1 MNPTTV
7 ESTSMMSNLH
17 NGDKLISNKV
27 ILFFRE
33 SARGDIVVFASSVA
47 EGDDHMN
54 RVIGEPGDVVDLY

>member
-1 MNPTTV
+1 
-7 ESTSMMSNLH
+7 MMSNLH